1 MCCYTTVAAAAAAV
15 RHRVPDDKFCS
26 RGLLHLIPVIS
37 FSSFKHDF
45 FNEPLGSTVAFFSV
59 DFTYNT
65 HHTSSVLRACA
76 EPRRALARRGGVPLV

>member
-45 FNEPLGSTVAFFSV
+45 FNEPLGSTVAFSASILPII
-59 DFTYNT
+59 
-65 HHTSSVLRACA
+65 HIIH
-76 EPRRALARRGGVPLV
+76 PRCYGHARSQGGR